1 MRAHSNSAD
10 IGRCGCGRRI
20 YCDGSHG
27 LTEAQWQ
34 ELRAKELA
42 AAETAGVAT
51 TAAESGGKATPED
64 TRR

>member
-1 MRAHSNSAD
+1 MMRVQENPED

-34 ELRAKELA
+34 AVVAKEREA
-42 AAETAGVAT
+42 AAQ
-51 TAAESGGKATPED
+51 AANTVQADNGE
-64 TRR
+64 